1 MKTLKILILRHQK
14 KQKSLGKQENKTINS
29 AEPDNFTVVSTD
41 KSLLQ
46 FKSKI
51 QDEILEIFEQEIGK
65 INQNKEQQEELDSIN
80 RSVKDIV
87 KI

>member
-1 MKTLKILILRHQK
+1 M
-14 KQKSLGKQENKTINS
+14 QKSLGKQENKTINS

-51 QDEILEIFEQEIGK
+51 RDEILKIFEQEIGK
-65 INQNKEQQEELDSIN
+65 INQNKNNKKNST
-80 RSVKDIV
+80 V
-87 KI
+87 

>member
-1 MKTLKILILRHQK
+1 MKTLKSLILRHQK
-14 KQKSLGKQENKTINS
+14 KQKSLRKQENKTINS

-51 QDEILEIFEQEIGK
+51 QYEILEIFEQEIGN
-65 INQNKEQQEELDSIN
+65 INQNKEQQQELDSIN
-80 RSVKDIV
+80 RFVKNI